1 MKNIIKIIGNIL
13 YYLGLSIVIVFA
25 FIAIYLVYGFW
36 IMIFCLALV
45 TTVIGGH
52 LKDNY

>member
-1 MKNIIKIIGNIL
+1 MIAIIGKIL
-13 YYLGLSIVIVFA
+13 YYVGLLVVIVLSFA
-25 FIAIYLVYGFW
+25 AIYLVYGFW
-36 IMIFCLALV
+36 IMIYCLALV